1 MTHPVVWF
9 EVMGDNGQKLQ
20 SFYHEAFD
28 WQIDANNPMR
38 YGMVEAAQ
46 ARGIP
51 GGVGQL
57 DNTRYPK
64 VTFYVSTDDIEASLA
79 QVVKLGG
86 KVLIP
91 RTELAEGPTIGL
103 FSDPMFDREEIEALV
118 LGARVAAAFGDAS
131 LAKAAGSVISKVEAV
146 LPERLKPQLSQSA
159 LFAPRTRAG
168 RASSDALL
176 AIRAALTDRRKV
188 QMRSQRKDGVE
199 TERVVRPL
207 GAFFWGTSWTLTAW
221 CELRSDFR
229 LDRVCSIDLTEEPF
243 EEEPGKTL
251 RDFLRGIGHD
261 AERLLDD

>member
-1 MTHPVVWF
+1 MRRADRLFQIIQLLRGRRRAVTASRLAEQLGVSERTVYRDVRDLMATGTPI
-9 EVMGDNGQKLQ
+9 EG
-20 SFYHEAFD
+20 EA
-28 WQIDANNPMR
+28 
-38 YGMVEAAQ
+38 
-46 ARGIP
+46 
-51 GGVGQL
+51 GVG
-57 DNTRYPK
+57 Y
-64 VTFYVSTDDIEASLA
+64 
-79 QVVKLGG
+79 
-86 KVLIP
+86 
-91 RTELAEGPTIGL
+91 TIRRDYDL
-103 FSDPMFDREEIEALV
+103 PPLMFDGEEIEALV

-131 LAKAAGSVISKVEAV
+131 LAKAARSVISKVEAV

-176 AIRAALTDRRKV
+176 AIRAALADQRKLK
-188 QMRSQRKDGVE
+188 MRYQRKDGVE

-229 LDRVCSIDLTEEPF
+229 NFRLDRVGSIELTEELF